1 VASKQIAKALIK
13 EHHDID
19 AGIEQFMARKGELN
33 TDTHTGEVN
42 TDTSSDTARESANSL
57 LKAFAALR
65 RHIYLEEEFVF
76 PALAD
81 PSLAMAIMVMY
92 REHGSIWRLMDQAEE
107 QISNHSTD
115 QAQIIKTCEV
125 MLRELERHN
134 AKEEPIIYPHTD
146 ADLTEEQRQRLVQFL
161 DSGEMPAG
169 WICREAQDGGPADG
183 RRKLPFGT

>member
-1 VASKQIAKALIK
+1 
-13 EHHDID
+13 
-19 AGIEQFMARKGELN
+19 MARKGELN

-42 TDTSSDTARESANSL
+42 TDTSSDTARERASSL

-115 QAQIIKTCEV
+115 QAQIIKTRSE
-125 MLRELERHN
+125 ERRVG
-134 AKEEPIIYPHTD
+134 KE
-146 ADLTEEQRQRLVQFL
+146 
-161 DSGEMPAG
+161 
-169 WICREAQDGGPADG
+169 CRARSAAE
-183 RRKLPFGT
+183 